1 MFKISSLL
9 FQMTIADVLR
19 HEGGMPVFSQQMNI
33 EDCFP
38 ENIKN
43 NNIGKIIEDE
53 ELNFPE
59 GDFRHV
65 KTTSLKLH
73 KREPFIILSRRE
85 YHGLSRGMILRE
97 VFRRA
102 ESDNR
107 TLGHFLEENVFRK
120 LGVGVHMGLRPEDQE
135 RLKIVNVES
144 LSAEQVETCT
154 RSCIKYHQ
162 HVNRFKRLLR
172 LLAGKMF

>member
-1 MFKISSLL
+1 
-9 FQMTIADVLR
+9 
-19 HEGGMPVFSQQMNI
+19 
-33 EDCFP
+33 
-38 ENIKN
+38 
-43 NNIGKIIEDE
+43 
-53 ELNFPE
+53 
-59 GDFRHV
+59 
-65 KTTSLKLH
+65 
-73 KREPFIILSRRE
+73 
-85 YHGLSRGMILRE
+85 MILQE

-154 RSCIKYHQ
+154 RSCIKYHTISMLTGSRGCCGCWQ
-162 HVNRFKRLLR
+162 GRCSQDADKVHQLQQRD
-172 LLAGKMF
+172 

>member
-1 MFKISSLL
+1 
-9 FQMTIADVLR
+9 MTIADVLR

-33 EDCFP
+33 EDCYP

-43 NNIGKIIEDE
+43 NNIGKIIEKE

-59 GDFRHV
+59 GELRHV
-65 KTTSLKLH
+65 NVTTFHKLK
-73 KREPFIILSRRE
+73 EPFNILSRRE
-85 YHGLSRGMILRE
+85 YHGLSRGMILQE

-107 TLGHFLEENVFRK
+107 TLGQFLAENVFRK

-154 RSCIKYHQ
+154 RSCLKYHK
-162 HVNRFKRLLR
+162 HVHRFRRLLR
-172 LLAGKMF
+172 LLAEKIF